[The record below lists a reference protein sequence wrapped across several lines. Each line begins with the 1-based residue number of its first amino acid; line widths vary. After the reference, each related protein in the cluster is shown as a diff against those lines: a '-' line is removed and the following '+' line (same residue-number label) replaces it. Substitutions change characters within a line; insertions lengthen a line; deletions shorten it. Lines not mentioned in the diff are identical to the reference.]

1 SSLARIAFALGDA
14 PGTIVLLGPVGPARV
29 HQEYLDARRAL
40 PIDENAGASLGH
52 EASKHVATLIAGGST
67 PTSLAMPPRSRRIFP
82 DAAWE
87 ARNFTTDAPQ
97 ATLQG
102 NALGK
107 NAGETQTPRA
117 IRERMGARRWL
128 NIKASWS
135 SGKTPSSRA
144 RFATAGRWR
153 SMATSKAMSP
163 PVPFSFIPTANATA
177 RCTRKAPKSGARCR

>member
-29 HQEYLDARRAL
+29 HQEYLKARRAL

-52 EASKHVATLIAGGST
+52 AASKHVATPIAGGGT
-67 PTSLAMPPRSRRIFP
+67 PTSGAMPPRSRRIFP
-82 DAAWE
+82 DAAW

-107 NAGETQTPRA
+107 NAGEKQTPR
-117 IRERMGARRWL
+117 GNTRR
-128 NIKASWS
+128 N
-135 SGKTPSSRA
+135 G
-144 RFATAGRWR
+144 GH
-153 SMATSKAMSP
+153 
-163 PVPFSFIPTANATA
+163 
-177 RCTRKAPKSGARCR
+177 GGG